1 MGCGAGEE
9 TLAEGV
15 NCQWS
20 VAGRRGAGRGAFE
33 VLRCEFWVVEQG
45 RRPPVV
51 STAGSE
57 TRAEQAVVSCGAGE
71 ETSGREYGGDPSG
84 ARDPPRT
91 RSCWGREGGETRSRE
106 RIG

>member
-1 MGCGAGEE
+1 ME
-9 TLAEGV
+9 
-15 NCQWS
+15 Q
-20 VAGRRGAGRGAFE
+20 GRRRSLRESIVSGQLPGGGERGGGAFG

-71 ETSGREYGGDPSG
+71 ETSGREHGGDPSG
-84 ARDPPRT
+84 ARDPRRT